1 MFVPVVRVFVFH
13 PLRFLSAISLLALPW
28 MTVTRC
34 FGQET
39 PPQTEEQRQAREA
52 LNKGVQAFKNAQYEE
67 ATRDFLRAKRLDPN
81 LLNAQLY
88 LATTYASQYI
98 PGAPSDE
105 NRQRGEAAIA
115 EFRDVLTLQ
124 PENLSAID
132 GIGSLLFQM
141 AGTPYDAEKF
151 QESKSYHQRHIELRP
166 NDPAPYYWIGVIDW
180 TLSFRANA
188 ELRASYNQKASGRKQ
203 VRDMDPLPTE
213 LRQQYAREFGPTIDE
228 GIDSLKHAIKLNSG
242 YDDAMAYLN
251 LLYRRKADTVN
262 YQNERDELLKMAD
275 DLVDKVKDIKQK
287 RAEEPS
293 QP

>member
-13 PLRFLSAISLLALPW
+13 PLRFLWAISLLALPW

-213 LRQQYAREFGPTIDE
+213 LRQQYAREFGPTIAE
-228 GIDSLKHAIKLNSG
+228 GIYSLKHAIKLKSG
-242 YDDAMAYLN
+242 YDDAIAFWN
-251 LLYRRKADTVN
+251 LLYRRSTETASH
-262 YQNERDELLKMAD
+262 QNERSERPRSAD
-275 DLVDKVKDIKQK
+275 ALVASVKEFKL
-287 RAEEPS
+287 
-293 QP
+293 